1 MLKTVIGT
9 FETREQAEKA
19 VPALRNSGF
28 YEDLSLVAAD
38 QKRPGSDQGMN
49 YNSVASGVSTGGVLG
64 GLAGLA
70 MGVGALTIPGVGP
83 IFAAGP
89 IAGMLSG
96 AATGGIAGGL
106 VDWGIPAERSNF
118 YEQKV
123 KEGKILASVRSN
135 EDKVDRAANILRENG
150 AMDVEVH

>member
-1 MLKTVIGT
+1 
-9 FETREQAEKA
+9 
-19 VPALRNSGF
+19 
-28 YEDLSLVAAD
+28 
-38 QKRPGSDQGMN
+38 
-49 YNSVASGVSTGGVLG
+49 
-64 GLAGLA
+64 